1 MTAPWDALLPSLHS
15 LASLPWAMHVG
26 WGVVMAALLN
36 TLLIQSAGVV
46 RHRIVWV
53 VAVIA
58 CIPGIWGPVYWLG
71 LAFQTP
77 SVIALLWAG
86 QHLYSHW
93 PVAAWTLKARQSQRS
108 GVNMSF
114 ALLGVVL
121 GWLLLLDTLALVPV
135 QLYAL
140 GFSPW
145 SAGGAL
151 LLGLLP
157 WIFQGIS
164 GLRSAGGLVVSAVI
178 VFTLLRL
185 TTGNVWDA
193 LLDPWLWV
201 VLHIYLVR
209 TALRVR

>member
-1 MTAPWDALLPSLHS
+1 MTAPWDALAPSLPSL
-15 LASLPWAMHVG
+15 ANLPWAMHVG

>member
-1 MTAPWDALLPSLHS
+1 
-15 LASLPWAMHVG
+15 MHVG

-36 TLLIQSAGVV
+36 SLLSQSVGVV
-46 RHRIVWV
+46 RHLIVCV

-58 CIPGIWGPVYWLG
+58 CIPGTWGPVYWLG

-77 SVIALLWAG
+77 SVLAVLWAG
-86 QHLYSHW
+86 QHLYSRW
-93 PVAAWTLKARQSQRS
+93 PIAAWTLKARQSQRS
-108 GVNMSF
+108 AVNMTF
-114 ALLGVVL
+114 ALFGVVL
-121 GWLLLLDTLALVPV
+121 GWFLLLDILALVPM
-135 QLYAL
+135 QLYAW

-145 SAGGAL
+145 TAGVAL

-157 WIFQGIS
+157 WIFQGMS
-164 GLRSAGGLVVSAVI
+164 GLRSAGGLIVLAVV

-185 TTGNVWDA
+185 PTGNVWDA

-201 VLHIYLVR
+201 VLHVYLLR

>member
-1 MTAPWDALLPSLHS
+1 MTAAWDALAPSLPSL
-15 LASLPWAMHVG
+15 ANLPWAMHVG

-36 TLLIQSAGVV
+36 SLLPQSVGVL
-46 RHRIVWV
+46 RHLIILF

-77 SVIALLWAG
+77 SVLAVLWAG
-86 QHLYSHW
+86 QHLYSRW
-93 PVAAWTLKARQSQRS
+93 PIAAWTLKARQSQRS
-108 GVNMSF
+108 AVNMTF
-114 ALLGVVL
+114 ALFGVVL
-121 GWLLLLDTLALVPV
+121 GWLLLLDTLALVPM
-135 QLYAL
+135 QLYAW

-145 SAGGAL
+145 SAGVAL

-157 WIFQGIS
+157 WIFQGMS
-164 GLRSAGGLVVSAVI
+164 GLRSAGGLIVLAVV

-185 TTGNVWDA
+185 PTGNVWDA

-209 TALRVR
+209 MALRIR

>member
-1 MTAPWDALLPSLHS
+1 MTAAWDALAPSLPSLVH
-15 LASLPWAMHVG
+15 LPWAMHVG

-36 TLLIQSAGVV
+36 SLLSQSVGVR
-46 RHRIVWV
+46 RHLIVWV

-58 CIPGIWGPVYWLG
+58 CIPGTWGPVYWLG

-77 SVIALLWAG
+77 SVLAVLWAG
-86 QHLYSHW
+86 QHLYSRW
-93 PVAAWTLKARQSQRS
+93 PIAAWTLKARQSPRS

-121 GWLLLLDTLALVPV
+121 GWLLLLDTLALVPM
-135 QLYAL
+135 QLYAW

-145 SAGGAL
+145 SAGAAL
-151 LLGLLP
+151 LFGLLP
-157 WIFQGIS
+157 WVFQGMS
-164 GLRSAGGLVVSAVI
+164 GLRSAGGLVVLSVV

-185 TTGNVWDA
+185 PTGNVWDA

-209 TALRVR
+209 RWVRNR